1 MGVRPHI
8 QHRPSRQGPRRSEA
22 RGWMVVDMKTG
33 WNVIYP
39 LERYTKY
46 RTQPGETMGTF
57 PGTTAL
63 LPRLCP
69 QATP

>member
-1 MGVRPHI
+1 
-8 QHRPSRQGPRRSEA
+8 
-22 RGWMVVDMKTG
+22 MVVDMKTG